1 MTNKEYRKQKK
12 INNRMKKKLALMFVI
27 IVLALVGL
35 SVRIVYINETNGDK
49 YTKKV
54 LQQQESNSLTLAYRR
69 GDIYDRNGT
78 ILATSEKVYNIILDP
93 KVLKA
98 NEELEKGYVKATLDA
113 LAECPCLVEAEY
125 TRDKLSNLY
134 NEKQSSSYV
143 VLVKDKTKDQIAEL
157 KEKIDAKDSKV
168 KGVWFEEAY
177 KRKYPYG
184 SLACNV
190 IGYTVSGNVGQYGI
204 EEYYSG
210 TLNGTDG
217 RSYTYLNEAL
227 ESEKVIHP
235 AEDGY
240 SVMSTIDATLQG
252 FVEEAIDNYMSEY
265 HNAYREGG
273 GAKTVACVMMDPR
286 NGEILAMASNRKYDL
301 NHPFDLVVNGIL
313 TVEEDEVYKGYEN
326 RLSQLNKEKKEKYA
340 SLSEDEKKL
349 MDAEILACTEKVDEK
364 YALLNDLWRN
374 FCVSD
379 TYEPGSTVKPMT
391 VAAAIESGSI
401 NVNEGYYCDGSQ
413 VVVSGQKPI
422 HCAKRTGHG
431 MITLEG
437 SLMFSCNDALMQM
450 AAKMG
455 NETFVKYQR
464 LFNFGLRT
472 GIDLPGESRTDTVV
486 YYTEEDA
493 PYENL
498 KIGPAEL
505 ATCSFGQ
512 GFNVSMIQVASAFS
526 SCINGGY
533 YYQPH
538 VVKKIMDS
546 NGGTVE
552 ENEGNLLRTTI
563 SEQTSAKIK
572 QYLYNTMYGPVDP
585 NGNNATGKTARIAGY
600 AMGGKTGTAQKIP
613 RGNGNYLV
621 SFIGYA
627 PYDEPQVVCYVI
639 VDEPNAEYQPT
650 SSFAQKIWKEIMQK
664 SLPYLNIY
672 ETEEPPADMIDEYNE
687 THAEKLEETEEGAE
701 GTESEGQPA
710 DEVVIDPQTGEEV
723 RKPDLSDDPN
733 IDQTTGMLKDP
744 TQDDDYPSDILTDV
758 QPSVDEIE
766 GRGETPESAGEP
778 ETSEDTTQPPEDSEA
793 STESADKPEASEDT
807 TKPEE

>member
-1 MTNKEYRKQKK
+1 MTSKEYKKRKK
-12 INNRMKKKLALMFVI
+12 ISNRMKRKLALMFGV

-54 LQQQESNSLTLAYRR
+54 LQQQESNSITLAYRR

-78 ILATSEKVYNIILDP
+78 VIATSEKVYNVILDP
-93 KVLKA
+93 KVLGA
-98 NEELEKGYVKATLDA
+98 NEEQKKGCIDTTLSA
-113 LAECPCLVEAEY
+113 LAEHFSSHTNEQLK
-125 TRDKLSNLY
+125 TIY
-134 NEKQSSSYV
+134 NKNQTSSYV
-143 VLVKDKTKDQIAEL
+143 VLEEKLTKDQISAFE
-157 KEKIDAKDSKV
+157 EKMEEKDSLI
-168 KGVWFEEAY
+168 KGVWFEEGY
-177 KRKYPYG
+177 KRKYPYA
-184 SLACNV
+184 SLGCNV

-204 EEYYSG
+204 EEYYSS
-210 TLNGTDG
+210 TLNGTNG
-217 RSYTYLNEAL
+217 RSYTYLNENL
-227 ESEKVIHP
+227 ESEKVIHE
-235 AEDGY
+235 ATDGH
-240 SVMSTIDATLQG
+240 SVMSTIDVTLQG
-252 FVEEAIDNYMSEY
+252 FVEEAIDNFMKEY
-265 HNAYREGG
+265 ENAYRTGD

-301 NHPFDLVVNGIL
+301 NHPYDLVYNGIL
-313 TVEEDEVYKGYEN
+313 TEEEEVALDAEVAVYQEQLKTFLEEKEAVYDG
-326 RLSQLNKEKKEKYA
+326 LSEEEKKEMNKKQKELEEKANQKY
-340 SLSEDEKKL
+340 K
-349 MDAEILACTEKVDEK
+349 
-364 YALLNDLWRN
+364 LLNDMWRN

-391 VAAAIESGSI
+391 VAAALEDGTI
-401 NVNEGYYCDGSQ
+401 NDSEGYYCDGSQ
-413 VVVSGQKPI
+413 TVVAGAKPI

-431 MITLEG
+431 LITLEG
-437 SLMFSCNDALMQM
+437 SLMFSCNDALMQI

-455 NETFVKYQR
+455 YEEFVKYQR

-486 YYTEEDA
+486 YYVGDDA
-493 PYENL
+493 PYANL

-538 VVKKIMDS
+538 VVKKIMDT

-552 ENEGNLLRTTI
+552 ENNGNLLRTTI
-563 SEQTSAKIK
+563 SESTSAKVK

-627 PYDEPQVVCYVI
+627 PYDDPQVVCYVI
-639 VDEPNAEYQPT
+639 VDEPNAAYQPT

-672 ETEEPPADMIDEYNE
+672 ETEAPPEDMIEEYNA
-687 THAEKLEETEEGAE
+687 THAVKVEEEGETAEGEEGSSEDTESAEETEDA
-701 GTESEGQPA
+701 
-710 DEVVIDPQTGEEV
+710 VVIDPQTGEAV
-723 RKPDLSDDPN
+723 KPPDVSDNPN
-733 IDQTTGMLKDP
+733 IDQETGLLTDL
-744 TQDDDYPSDILTDV
+744 TQDDAYPSDILTNV
-758 QPSVDEIE
+758 QPSTDEME
-766 GRGETPESAGEP
+766 
-778 ETSEDTTQPPEDSEA
+778 
-793 STESADKPEASEDT
+793 
-807 TKPEE
+807 

>member
-1 MTNKEYRKQKK
+1 MTSKEYRKQKR
-12 INNRMKKKLALMFVI
+12 ISTRMKRKLALMFGV

-35 SVRIVYINETNGDK
+35 SIRIVYINETNGDK

-78 ILATSEKVYNIILDP
+78 VIATSEKVYNVILDP
-93 KVLKA
+93 KVLTDH
-98 NEELEKGYVKATLDA
+98 EELSKGCVDATLTA
-113 LAECPCLVEAEY
+113 LSEY
-125 TRDKLSNLY
+125 FSYTKSELQTIY
-134 NEKQSSSYV
+134 NEKKSSSYV
-143 VLVKDKTKDQIAEL
+143 VLEKQMTKDQISEL
-157 KEKIDAKDSKV
+157 EARMEEKDSKI
-168 KGVWFEEAY
+168 KGVWFEEGY
-177 KRKYPYG
+177 KRKYPYD
-184 SLACNV
+184 SLGCNV
-190 IGYTVSGNVGQYGI
+190 IGYTVAGNVGQYGI
-204 EEYYSG
+204 EEYYSS
-210 TLNGTDG
+210 TLNGTNG
-217 RSYTYLNEAL
+217 RSYTYLNEDL
-227 ESEKVIHP
+227 EQEKVIHE
-235 AEDGY
+235 ATDGY
-240 SVMSTIDATLQG
+240 SVMSTIDVTLQG
-252 FVEEAIDNYMSEY
+252 FVEEAIENFMDEY
-265 HNAYREGG
+265 ANAYREGD

-301 NHPFDLVVNGIL
+301 NHPYDVVANGLYTEEQAANL
-313 TVEEDEVYKGYEN
+313 TEEE
-326 RLSQLNKEKKEKYA
+326 RLNALN
-340 SLSEDEKKL
+340 
-349 MDAEILACTEKVDEK
+349 T
-364 YALLNDLWRN
+364 LWRN
-374 FCVSD
+374 YCVSD

-391 VAAAIESGSI
+391 VAAALEAGII
-401 NVNEGYYCDGSQ
+401 NETEGYYCDGSQ
-413 VVVSGQKPI
+413 TIIAGQKPI

-486 YYTEEDA
+486 YYVGDDA

-498 KIGPAEL
+498 KIGPTEL

-572 QYLYNTMYGPVDP
+572 QYLYSTMYGPVDP

-639 VDEPNAEYQPT
+639 VDEPNAAYQPT
-650 SSFAQKIWKEIMQK
+650 SSFAQKIWKEVMQK

-672 ETEEPPADMIDEYNE
+672 ETEEPPADMVDEYNA
-687 THAEKLEETEEGAE
+687 THAQKAEAEEETSDDTTQKKEEG
-701 GTESEGQPA
+701 P
-710 DEVVIDPQTGEEV
+710 VIDPQTGEEV
-723 RKPDLSDDPN
+723 KLPDLSGDES
-733 IDQTTGMLKDP
+733 IDQKTGMLKDL
-744 TQDDDYPSDILTDV
+744 TQDDVYPSDILENV
-758 QPSVDEIE
+758 QPSVDEM
-766 GRGETPESAGEP
+766 
-778 ETSEDTTQPPEDSEA
+778 
-793 STESADKPEASEDT
+793 
-807 TKPEE
+807 

>member
-1 MTNKEYRKQKK
+1 MTSKEYRKQKK
-12 INNRMKKKLALMFVI
+12 INNRMKRKLALMFAI

-35 SVRIVYINETNGDK
+35 SIRIVYINETNGDK

-78 ILATSEKVYNIILDP
+78 ILATSEKVYNVILDP
-93 KVLKA
+93 KVLA
-98 NEELEKGYVKATLDA
+98 DNEELEKGCVEATLTA
-113 LAECPCLVEAEY
+113 LSENFSY
-125 TRDKLSNLY
+125 TKEELRTIY
-134 NEKQSSSYV
+134 NEKKTSSYV
-143 VLVKDKTKDQIAEL
+143 VLEKQMTKEQISEL
-157 KEKIDAKDSKV
+157 EAKMEEEDSKI
-168 KGVWFEEAY
+168 KGVWFEEGY
-177 KRKYPYG
+177 KRKYPYN

-190 IGYTVSGNVGQYGI
+190 IGYTVAGNVGQYGI

-217 RSYTYLNEAL
+217 RSYTYLNEDL
-227 ESEKVIHP
+227 ESEKVIH
-235 AEDGY
+235 AATDGY
-240 SVMSTIDATLQG
+240 SVMSTIDVTLQG
-252 FVEEAIDNYMSEY
+252 FVEEAIDNFMAEY
-265 HNAYREGG
+265 ANAYREGD

-301 NHPFDLVVNGIL
+301 NQPYDVVANGLFTEEEAATL
-313 TVEEDEVYKGYEN
+313 TDEQ
-326 RLSQLNKEKKEKYA
+326 RLEALNG
-340 SLSEDEKKL
+340 
-349 MDAEILACTEKVDEK
+349 
-364 YALLNDLWRN
+364 LWRN

-401 NVNEGYYCDGSQ
+401 SINEGYFCDGSQ
-413 VVVSGQKPI
+413 VVVAGQKPI

-431 MITLEG
+431 MITVEG

-486 YYTEEDA
+486 YYLDEDA

-538 VVKKIMDS
+538 VVKKIMDT
-546 NGGTVE
+546 NGGTIE

-572 QYLYNTMYGPVDP
+572 QYLYNTMYGPVDA

-672 ETEEPPADMIDEYNE
+672 ETEAPPEDMIDEYNE
-687 THAEKLEETEEGAE
+687 THAEQVEETEEGTEDE
-701 GTESEGQPA
+701 GTTTEGA
-710 DEVVIDPQTGEEV
+710 DGNEVVIDPQTGEEV
-723 RKPDLSDDPN
+723 TKPDLSGDAS
-733 IDQTTGMLKDP
+733 IDQETGMLKDL
-744 TQDDDYPSDILTDV
+744 TQDDDYPSDILTNV

-766 GRGETPESAGEP
+766 GAEET
-778 ETSEDTTQPPEDSEA
+778 
-793 STESADKPEASEDT
+793 TE
-807 TKPEE
+807 

>member
-1 MTNKEYRKQKK
+1 MTGKEFRRLKK
-12 INNRMKKKLALMFVI
+12 IKNRMKGKLVFMFVI
-27 IVLALVGL
+27 VVLALVGL
-35 SVRIVYINETNGDK
+35 SVRLVYINETSGEK

-54 LQQQESNSLTLAYRR
+54 LQQQESTSLTMAYRR

-78 ILATSEKVYNIILDP
+78 VLATSEKIYNLILDP
-93 KVLKA
+93 RVLSEHEKLKKGCVDETLTVLA
-98 NEELEKGYVKATLDA
+98 EYFSRTKEELRTI
-113 LAECPCLVEAEY
+113 
-125 TRDKLSNLY
+125 Y
-134 NEKQSSSYV
+134 NEKIKDSYV
-143 VLVKDKTKDQIAEL
+143 VLEQELTKDMIAPVE
-157 KEKIDAKDSKV
+157 EKMKADKSKV
-168 KGVWFEEAY
+168 KGIWFEESY

-184 SLACNV
+184 SLGCNV

-210 TLNGTDG
+210 TLNGTNG
-217 RSYTYLNEAL
+217 RSYTYLNESL
-227 ESEKVIHP
+227 ETEKVIHP
-235 AEDGY
+235 AEDGN
-240 SVMSTIDATLQG
+240 SVMSTIDVTLQG
-252 FVEEAIDNYMSEY
+252 FVEEAIDDFMKEY
-265 HNAYREGG
+265 ANAYRDGD

-286 NGEILAMASNRKYDL
+286 NGEILAMASNRKYNL
-301 NHPFDLVVNGIL
+301 NYPYDLVANGIL
-313 TVEEDEVYKGYEN
+313 TEEQEVALDEEVKVWQQKLEE
-326 RLSQLNKEKKEKYA
+326 LKAKKEETFDT
-340 SLSEDEKKL
+340 LSEEEQKKL
-349 MDAEILACTEKVDEK
+349 KDEIAEAEKGANQK
-364 YALLNDLWRN
+364 FQLLNDMWRN
-374 FCVSD
+374 YCVSD

-391 VAAAIESGSI
+391 VAAALECGAIHAG
-401 NVNEGYYCDGSQ
+401 EGYYCDGSQ
-413 VVVSGQKPI
+413 TVVAGAKPI

-437 SLMFSCNDALMQM
+437 SIMFSCNDALMQI

-455 NETFVKYQR
+455 YEDFVKYQR

-486 YYTEEDA
+486 YYVGDDA

-538 VVKKIMDS
+538 VVKKIMNS
-546 NGGTVE
+546 SGGTIE
-552 ENEGNLLRTTI
+552 EKEGNLLRTTI
-563 SEQTSAKIK
+563 SEETSAKLK
-572 QYLYNTMYGPVDP
+572 QYLFNTMYGPVDP
-585 NGNNATGKTARIAGY
+585 NGNSATGKTARVAGY

-650 SSFAQKIWKEIMQK
+650 SSFAQKIWKDVMQK

-672 ETEEPPADMIDEYNE
+672 ETEEPPEDMIDEYNE
-687 THAEKLEETEEGAE
+687 TRAPKEEEGEAAETED
-701 GTESEGQPA
+701 TETE
-710 DEVVIDPQTGEEV
+710 DVVVDPQTGEAV
-723 RKPDLSDDPN
+723 SPPDLTDDESV
-733 IDQTTGMLKDP
+733 DTQTGLLQDL
-744 TQDDDYPSDILTDV
+744 TQDDHYPSDIIT
-758 QPSVDEIE
+758 EI
-766 GRGETPESAGEP
+766 
-778 ETSEDTTQPPEDSEA
+778 QPPIGELEY
-793 STESADKPEASEDT
+793 
-807 TKPEE
+807 

>member
-1 MTNKEYRKQKK
+1 MTSKEYKKQKR
-12 INNRMKKKLALMFVI
+12 ISNRMKRKLALMFVV

-78 ILATSEKVYNIILDP
+78 VLATSEKVYNVILDP
-93 KVLKA
+93 KVLTDH
-98 NEELEKGYVKATLDA
+98 EELTKGCVDATLTA
-113 LAECPCLVEAEY
+113 LSEHFSY
-125 TRDKLSNLY
+125 TKSELQTIY
-134 NEKQSSSYV
+134 NEKKTSSYV
-143 VLVKDKTKDQIAEL
+143 VLEKQMTKEEISGFQEKMAE
-157 KEKIDAKDSKV
+157 KDSKV
-168 KGVWFEEAY
+168 KGVWFEEGY
-177 KRKYPYG
+177 KRMYPYD
-184 SLACNV
+184 SLGCNV
-190 IGYTVSGNVGQYGI
+190 IGYTVAGNVGQYGI
-204 EEYYSG
+204 EEYYSS
-210 TLNGTDG
+210 TLNGTNG
-217 RSYTYLNEAL
+217 RSYTYLNEDL
-227 ESEKVIHP
+227 EQEKVIH
-235 AEDGY
+235 AATDGY
-240 SVMSTIDATLQG
+240 SVMSTIDVTLQG
-252 FVEEAIDNYMSEY
+252 FVEEAIDKFMAENA
-265 HNAYREGG
+265 NAYREGD

-286 NGEILAMASNRKYDL
+286 NGEILAMASNRKY
-301 NHPFDLVVNGIL
+301 N
-313 TVEEDEVYKGYEN
+313 
-326 RLSQLNKEKKEKYA
+326 LNKPYDVVENGLYTEEQA
-340 SLSEDEKKL
+340 AELTDEERL
-349 MDAEILACTEKVDEK
+349 DA
-364 YALLNDLWRN
+364 LNGLWRN

-391 VAAAIESGSI
+391 VAAALESGIISET
-401 NVNEGYYCDGSQ
+401 EGYYCDGSQ
-413 VVVSGQKPI
+413 VVVAGQKPI

-431 MITLEG
+431 MITVEG

-455 NETFVKYQR
+455 YDNFVKYQR

-486 YYTEEDA
+486 YYVGDDA

-498 KIGPAEL
+498 KIGPSEL

-538 VVKKIMDS
+538 VVKKIMDT

-563 SEQTSAKIK
+563 SEQTSEKIK

-639 VDEPNAEYQPT
+639 VDEPNAAYQPT

-664 SLPYLNIY
+664 SLPYLNVY

-687 THAEKLEETEEGAE
+687 THAEKAEEAENAEGETATPEKEEG
-701 GTESEGQPA
+701 PI
-710 DEVVIDPQTGEEV
+710 IDPQTGEEV
-723 RKPDLSDDPN
+723 KKPDLSDDPS
-733 IDQTTGMLKDP
+733 IDQSTGMLKDL
-744 TQDDDYPSDILTDV
+744 TQDDAYPSEILENV
-758 QPSVDEIE
+758 QPSVGEIE
-766 GRGETPESAGEP
+766 Y
-778 ETSEDTTQPPEDSEA
+778 
-793 STESADKPEASEDT
+793 
-807 TKPEE
+807 

>member
-1 MTNKEYRKQKK
+1 MTSKEYKKQKK
-12 INNRMKKKLALMFVI
+12 INNRMKRKLALIFAL

-35 SVRIVYINETNGDK
+35 SVRIVYIHETNGDK
-49 YTKKV
+49 YTKKI

-78 ILATSEKVYNIILDP
+78 VLATSEKVYNVILDP
-93 KVLKA
+93 KVLTSH
-98 NEELEKGYVKATLDA
+98 EELTKGCVDATLTA
-113 LAECPCLVEAEY
+113 LAEHFSY
-125 TRDKLSNLY
+125 TKPELQTIY
-134 NEKQSSSYV
+134 NEKKASSYV
-143 VLVKDKTKDQIAEL
+143 VLEKQLTKEEISGFQEAM
-157 KEKIDAKDSKV
+157 DADDSKV
-168 KGVWFEEAY
+168 KGVWFEESY
-177 KRKYPYG
+177 KRMYPYDT
-184 SLACNV
+184 LACNV

-210 TLNGTDG
+210 TLNGTNG
-217 RSYTYLNEAL
+217 RSYTYLNEDL
-227 ESEKVIHP
+227 ESQKVIHE
-235 AEDGY
+235 ATDGY
-240 SVMSTIDATLQG
+240 SVMSTIDITLQG
-252 FVEEAIDNYMSEY
+252 FVEEAIDNFMEKYD
-265 HNAYREGG
+265 NAYRTDE

-301 NHPFDLVVNGIL
+301 NQPYDLVANGIV
-313 TVEEDEVYKGYEN
+313 TAEEEAAIDAEAAVYKEKLETLQKEKEEVYH
-326 RLSQLNKEKKEKYA
+326 
-340 SLSEDEKKL
+340 SLSEEEQKA
-349 MDAEILACTEKVDEK
+349 MDDQIKEYTEKSNQK
-364 YALLNDLWRN
+364 YTLLNEMWRN

-379 TYEPGSTVKPMT
+379 TYEPGSTVKPMV
-391 VAAAIESGSI
+391 VAAALESGLVSGS
-401 NVNEGYYCDGSQ
+401 EEYYCDGSQ
-413 VVVSGQKPI
+413 VVVAGQKPI

-455 NETFVKYQR
+455 YDSFVRYQR

-486 YYTEEDA
+486 YYVGDDA

-498 KIGPAEL
+498 KIGPTEL

-512 GFNVSMIQVASAFS
+512 GFNTSMVQVASAFS

-552 ENEGNLLRTTI
+552 EMKGNLLRTTV
-563 SEQTSAKIK
+563 SEQTSEKVK
-572 QYLYNTMYGPVDP
+572 HYLYSTMYGATDP
-585 NGNNATGKTARIAGY
+585 NGNNATGRTARIAGY

-639 VDEPNAEYQPT
+639 VDEPNAAYQPT
-650 SSFAQKIWKEIMQK
+650 STFAQEIWKEIMQK

-672 ETEEPPADMIDEYNE
+672 ETEEPPADMIDEYNA
-687 THAEKLEETEEGAE
+687 THAEKVEEIEEGEE
-701 GTESEGQPA
+701 GTEETTKEEEAGPI
-710 DEVVIDPQTGEEV
+710 IDPQTGEEV
-723 RKPDLSDDPN
+723 SPPDLSGDES
-733 IDQTTGMLKDP
+733 IDQSTGMLKDL
-744 TQDDDYPSDILTDV
+744 TQDDTYPSEILENV
-758 QPSVDEIE
+758 QPSVDE
-766 GRGETPESAGEP
+766 
-778 ETSEDTTQPPEDSEA
+778 
-793 STESADKPEASEDT
+793 TE
-807 TKPEE
+807 

>member
-1 MTNKEYRKQKK
+1 MTNKEYKKQKK
-12 INNRMKKKLALMFVI
+12 INNRMKRKLALMFGV

-35 SVRIVYINETNGDK
+35 SIRIVYINKTNGEK

-78 ILATSEKVYNIILDP
+78 VLATSEKVFNVILDP
-93 KVLKA
+93 KVLTDH
-98 NEELEKGYVKATLDA
+98 EELNEGCVEATLTA
-113 LAECPCLVEAEY
+113 LSIHFGY
-125 TRDKLSNLY
+125 TKSELQTIY
-134 NEKQSSSYV
+134 NEKKSSSYV
-143 VLVKDKTKDQIAEL
+143 VLRKQLTKEEISLFQE
-157 KEKIDAKDSKV
+157 EMEEKDSKV
-168 KGVWFEEAY
+168 KGVWFEEGY
-177 KRKYPYG
+177 KRMYPYD

-190 IGYTVSGNVGQYGI
+190 IGYTVAGNVGQYGI

-210 TLNGTDG
+210 TLNGTNG
-217 RSYTYLNEAL
+217 RTYTYLNEDL
-227 ESEKVIHP
+227 ESEKVIHE
-235 AEDGY
+235 ATDGY
-240 SVMSTIDATLQG
+240 SVMSTIDVTLQR
-252 FVEEAIDNYMSEY
+252 FVEDAIDGFMERYA
-265 HNAYREGG
+265 NAYRQGEG

-301 NHPFDLVVNGIL
+301 NQPYDVVANGLFTEEQAAEL
-313 TVEEDEVYKGYEN
+313 TDEE
-326 RLSQLNKEKKEKYA
+326 RLEALNG
-340 SLSEDEKKL
+340 
-349 MDAEILACTEKVDEK
+349 
-364 YALLNDLWRN
+364 LWRN

-379 TYEPGSTVKPMT
+379 TYEPGSTVKPMV
-391 VAAAIESGSI
+391 VASALEAGLLNGSES
-401 NVNEGYYCDGSQ
+401 YYCDGSQ
-413 VVVSGQKPI
+413 VVVAGQKPI

-437 SLMFSCNDALMQM
+437 SIMFSCNDALMQI

-455 NETFVKYQR
+455 YDNFVKYQR

-486 YYTEEDA
+486 YYVGDDA

-512 GFNVSMIQVASAFS
+512 GFNTSMIQVASAFS

-538 VVKKIMDS
+538 VVKKIMDTK
-546 NGGTVE
+546 GGTVE
-552 ENEGNLLRTTI
+552 EKEGNLLRTTV
-563 SEQTSAKIK
+563 SEQTSAKVK
-572 QYLYNTMYGPVDP
+572 HYLYNTMYGETDS
-585 NGNNATGKTARIAGY
+585 NGNSATGKKARVAGY

-639 VDEPNAEYQPT
+639 VDEPNTDYQPT
-650 SSFAQKIWKEIMQK
+650 SSFAQEIWKEIMQK

-687 THAEKLEETEEGAE
+687 THAQKAEEPEETEGETTTEKVEEG
-701 GTESEGQPA
+701 PI
-710 DEVVIDPQTGEEV
+710 IDPQTGEEV
-723 RKPDLSDDPN
+723 KKPDLSDDPN
-733 IDQTTGMLKDP
+733 IDQSTGMLKDL
-744 TQDDDYPSDILTDV
+744 TQDDAYPSEILENV
-758 QPSVDEIE
+758 QPSVDE
-766 GRGETPESAGEP
+766 
-778 ETSEDTTQPPEDSEA
+778 
-793 STESADKPEASEDT
+793 TE
-807 TKPEE
+807 

>member
-12 INNRMKKKLALMFVI
+12 INNRMKKKLALMFAI

-78 ILATSEKVYNIILDP
+78 ILATSEKVYNVILDP
-93 KVLKA
+93 KVLTD
-98 NEELEKGYVKATLDA
+98 NEELEKGCIEATLTT
-113 LAECPCLVEAEY
+113 LSEY
-125 TRDKLSNLY
+125 FSYTKEELRTIY
-134 NEKQSSSYV
+134 NEKKSSSYV
-143 VLVKDKTKDQIAEL
+143 VLEKQMTKEQISEL
-157 KEKIDAKDSKV
+157 EAKMEEKDSKI
-168 KGVWFEEAY
+168 KGVWFEEGY

-190 IGYTVSGNVGQYGI
+190 IGYTVAGNVGQYGI
-204 EEYYSG
+204 EEYYSS

-252 FVEEAIDNYMSEY
+252 FVEEAIDNFMAEY
-265 HNAYREGG
+265 HNAYREGD
-273 GAKTVACVMMDPR
+273 GAKTVACLMMDPR

-301 NHPFDLVVNGIL
+301 NQPYDVVANGLFTEEQAATL
-313 TVEEDEVYKGYEN
+313 TDEE
-326 RLSQLNKEKKEKYA
+326 RLEALNG
-340 SLSEDEKKL
+340 
-349 MDAEILACTEKVDEK
+349 
-364 YALLNDLWRN
+364 LWRN

-391 VAAAIESGSI
+391 VASAIESGAI
-401 NVNEGYYCDGSQ
+401 NMNEGYFCDGSQ
-413 VVVSGQKPI
+413 VVVAGHKPI

-431 MITLEG
+431 MITVEG

-546 NGGTVE
+546 NGGIIE

-572 QYLYNTMYGPVDP
+572 QYLYNTMYGPVDS

-639 VDEPNAEYQPT
+639 VDEPNAAYQPT

-687 THAEKLEETEEGAE
+687 THAEKVEETEEGTE
-701 GTESEGQPA
+701 GENTDGQPA
-710 DEVVIDPQTGEEV
+710 NEVVIDPQTGEEV
-723 RKPDLSDDPN
+723 KKPDLSDDPN
-733 IDQTTGMLKDP
+733 IDQSTGMLKDP

-766 GRGETPESAGEP
+766 GRGETQESADEP
-778 ETSEDTTQPPEDSEA
+778 ETSEDATEPPEESED
-793 STESADKPEASEDT
+793 STESAGQPEASEDT

>member
-1 MTNKEYRKQKK
+1 MTNKEYKKQKR
-12 INNRMKKKLALMFVI
+12 INNRMKRKLALMFGV
-27 IVLALVGL
+27 IVLALLGL
-35 SVRIVYINETNGDK
+35 TIRIVYINETNGEK

-78 ILATSEKVYNIILDP
+78 VLATSEKVFNVILDP
-93 KVLKA
+93 RVLTEHETLTKGCVDETLTA
-98 NEELEKGYVKATLDA
+98 LSEYFSYTKSELQAI
-113 LAECPCLVEAEY
+113 
-125 TRDKLSNLY
+125 Y
-134 NEKQSSSYV
+134 NEKKTSSYV
-143 VLVKDKTKDQIAEL
+143 VLEKQMTKEQISEL
-157 KEKIDAKDSKV
+157 EERMEEKDSKI

-177 KRKYPYG
+177 KRKYPYN
-184 SLACNV
+184 SLGCNV

-204 EEYYSG
+204 EEYYSS
-210 TLNGTDG
+210 TLNGTNG
-217 RSYTYLNEAL
+217 RSYTYLNEDL
-227 ESEKVIHP
+227 EQEKVIHE
-235 AEDGY
+235 ATDGY
-240 SVMSTIDATLQG
+240 SVMSTIDVTLQG
-252 FVEEAIDNYMSEY
+252 FVEEAIDNFMAEY
-265 HNAYREGG
+265 ANAFREGD

-286 NGEILAMASNRKYDL
+286 NGEVLAMASNRKYDL
-301 NHPFDLVVNGIL
+301 NQPYDVVANGLYTEEQAAAL
-313 TVEEDEVYKGYEN
+313 TDEE
-326 RLSQLNKEKKEKYA
+326 RLNALN
-340 SLSEDEKKL
+340 
-349 MDAEILACTEKVDEK
+349 T
-364 YALLNDLWRN
+364 LWRN
-374 FCVSD
+374 YCVSD

-391 VAAAIESGSI
+391 VAAALEAGII
-401 NVNEGYYCDGSQ
+401 NETEGYYCDGSQ
-413 VVVSGQKPI
+413 TIIAGQKPI
-422 HCAKRTGHG
+422 HCAKRSGHG

-455 NETFVKYQR
+455 NDIFVKYQR

-486 YYTEEDA
+486 YYVGDDA

-498 KIGPAEL
+498 KIGPTEL

-585 NGNNATGKTARIAGY
+585 NGNNATGKSARIAGY

-639 VDEPNAEYQPT
+639 VDEPNAAYQPT
-650 SSFAQKIWKEIMQK
+650 SSFAQGIWKAVMQK
-664 SLPYLNIY
+664 ALPYLNIY
-672 ETEEPPADMIDEYNE
+672 ETEEPPTDMIDEYNE
-687 THAEKLEETEEGAE
+687 THAEKAEAGDEATEPTAE
-701 GTESEGQPA
+701 KKDDGPI
-710 DEVVIDPQTGEEV
+710 IDPQTGEEV
-723 RKPDLSDDPN
+723 KKPDLSNDPS
-733 IDQTTGMLKDP
+733 IDQSTGMLKDL
-744 TQDDDYPSDILTDV
+744 TQDDAYPSEILENI
-758 QPSVDEIE
+758 QPSKE
-766 GRGETPESAGEP
+766 ETEF
-778 ETSEDTTQPPEDSEA
+778 
-793 STESADKPEASEDT
+793 
-807 TKPEE
+807 

>member
-1 MTNKEYRKQKK
+1 MTSKEYKKQKR
-12 INNRMKKKLALMFVI
+12 ISNRMKRKLALMFVV

-35 SVRIVYINETNGDK
+35 SVRIVYINKTNGDK

-78 ILATSEKVYNIILDP
+78 VLATSEKVYNIILDP
-93 KVLKA
+93 KVLTDH
-98 NEELEKGYVKATLDA
+98 EELTKGCVDATLTA
-113 LAECPCLVEAEY
+113 LSEHFSY
-125 TRDKLSNLY
+125 TKSELQTIY
-134 NEKQSSSYV
+134 NEKKTSSYV
-143 VLVKDKTKDQIAEL
+143 VLEKQMTKEEISGFQAKME
-157 KEKIDAKDSKV
+157 EKDSKV
-168 KGVWFEEAY
+168 KGVWFEEGY
-177 KRKYPYG
+177 KRMYPYD
-184 SLACNV
+184 SLGCNV
-190 IGYTVSGNVGQYGI
+190 IGYTVAGNVGQYGI
-204 EEYYSG
+204 EEYYSS
-210 TLNGTDG
+210 TLNGTNG
-217 RSYTYLNEAL
+217 RSYTYLNEDL
-227 ESEKVIHP
+227 EQEKVIH
-235 AEDGY
+235 AATDGY
-240 SVMSTIDATLQG
+240 SVMSTIDVTLQG
-252 FVEEAIDNYMSEY
+252 FVEEAIDKFMAE
-265 HNAYREGG
+265 NANVYREGD

-301 NHPFDLVVNGIL
+301 NKPYDVVANGLYTEEQAAEL
-313 TVEEDEVYKGYEN
+313 TDEQ
-326 RLSQLNKEKKEKYA
+326 RLDALNG
-340 SLSEDEKKL
+340 
-349 MDAEILACTEKVDEK
+349 
-364 YALLNDLWRN
+364 LWRN
-374 FCVSD
+374 FCISD

-391 VAAAIESGSI
+391 VAAALEAGIISET
-401 NVNEGYYCDGSQ
+401 EGYYCDGSQ
-413 VVVSGQKPI
+413 VVVPGQKPI

-431 MITLEG
+431 MITVEG

-455 NETFVKYQR
+455 YDNFVKYQR

-486 YYTEEDA
+486 YYVGDDA

-498 KIGPAEL
+498 KIGLSEL

-538 VVKKIMDS
+538 VVKKIMDT

-563 SEQTSAKIK
+563 SEQTSEKIK
-572 QYLYNTMYGPVDP
+572 QYLYNTMYGPVDS

-639 VDEPNAEYQPT
+639 VDEPNAAYQPT

-664 SLPYLNIY
+664 SLPYLNVY

-687 THAEKLEETEEGAE
+687 THAEKAEEAEDAEGETATPEKEEG
-701 GTESEGQPA
+701 PI
-710 DEVVIDPQTGEEV
+710 IDPQTGEEV
-723 RKPDLSDDPN
+723 KKPDLSDDPS
-733 IDQTTGMLKDP
+733 IDQSTGMLKDL
-744 TQDDDYPSDILTDV
+744 TQDDAYPSEILENV
-758 QPSVDEIE
+758 QPSVGEIE
-766 GRGETPESAGEP
+766 Y
-778 ETSEDTTQPPEDSEA
+778 
-793 STESADKPEASEDT
+793 
-807 TKPEE
+807 

>member
-1 MTNKEYRKQKK
+1 MTSKEYKKQKK
-12 INNRMKKKLALMFVI
+12 ISKRMKRKLALMFIV

-54 LQQQESNSLTLAYRR
+54 LQQQESNSITLAYRR

-78 ILATSEKVYNIILDP
+78 VLATSEKVYNVILDP
-93 KVLKA
+93 KVLSA
-98 NEELEKGYVKATLDA
+98 HEELEKGHVEATLTA
-113 LAECPCLVEAEY
+113 LSEHFSY
-125 TRDKLSNLY
+125 TREELRTIY
-134 NEKQSSSYV
+134 NEKIGSSYV
-143 VLVKDKTKDQIAEL
+143 VLETEMTKDQITGF
-157 KEKIDAKDSKV
+157 KEKMEEKDSKV
-168 KGVWFEEAY
+168 KGVWFEEGY
-177 KRKYPYG
+177 KRKYPYN
-184 SLACNV
+184 SLGCNV

-204 EEYYSG
+204 EEYYSS
-210 TLNGTDG
+210 TLNGTNG
-217 RSYTYLNEAL
+217 RSYTYLNESL
-227 ESEKVIHP
+227 EAEKVIHE
-235 AEDGY
+235 ATDGY
-240 SVMSTIDATLQG
+240 SVMSTIDVTLQG
-252 FVEEAIDNYMSEY
+252 FVEEAIDKFMKENT
-265 HNAYREGG
+265 NAFRDGG

-286 NGEILAMASNRKYDL
+286 NGEILAMASDRKYDL
-301 NHPFDLVVNGIL
+301 NQPYDLVANGIL
-313 TVEEDEVYKGYEN
+313 TEEQEAALDAEVAVYQE
-326 RLSQLNKEKKEKYA
+326 QLDAFMEEKKTVYNT
-340 SLSEDEKKL
+340 LSEDEKKA
-349 MDAEILACTEKVDEK
+349 MDQEQKALEEKANQK
-364 YALLNDLWRN
+364 YKLLNDLWRN

-391 VAAAIESGSI
+391 VAAALEAGDI
-401 NVNEGYYCDGSQ
+401 NTTEGYYCDGSQ
-413 VVVSGQKPI
+413 TVVAGAKPI
-422 HCAKRTGHG
+422 HCAKRSGHG

-437 SLMFSCNDALMQM
+437 SLMFSCNDALMQI
-450 AAKMG
+450 ASKMG
-455 NETFVKYQR
+455 YDDFVKYQR

-486 YYTEEDA
+486 YYVGDDA

-538 VVKKIMDS
+538 VVKKIMDT

-552 ENEGNLLRTTI
+552 ENNGNLLRTTI
-563 SEQTSAKIK
+563 SEATSEKIK

-639 VDEPNAEYQPT
+639 VDEPNAAYQPT
-650 SSFAQKIWKEIMQK
+650 SSFAQGIWKEIMQK
-664 SLPYLNIY
+664 ALPYLNVY

-687 THAEKLEETEEGAE
+687 THAEKAE
-701 GTESEGQPA
+701 ESETGEDA
-710 DEVVIDPQTGEEV
+710 AESGNETSGEDEVIIDPQTGEAV
-723 RKPDLSDDPN
+723 KPPDISGDPS
-733 IDQTTGMLKDP
+733 IDPETGFLKDL
-744 TQDDDYPSDILTDV
+744 TQDDNYPSDILTNV
-758 QPSVDEIE
+758 QPSVDDFEY
-766 GRGETPESAGEP
+766 
-778 ETSEDTTQPPEDSEA
+778 
-793 STESADKPEASEDT
+793 
-807 TKPEE
+807 

>member
-1 MTNKEYRKQKK
+1 MTNKEYKKQKK
-12 INNRMKKKLALMFVI
+12 INNRMKRKLALMFGV

-35 SVRIVYINETNGDK
+35 SIRIVYINETNGEK

-78 ILATSEKVYNIILDP
+78 VLATSEKVFNVILDP
-93 KVLKA
+93 KVLTDH
-98 NEELEKGYVKATLDA
+98 EELNEGCVDATLTE
-113 LAECPCLVEAEY
+113 LSIHFGYTKAELQTIY
-125 TRDKLSNLY
+125 Q
-134 NEKQSSSYV
+134 EKKSSSYV
-143 VLVKDKTKDQIAEL
+143 VLRKQLTKEEISGFQEEMDE
-157 KEKIDAKDSKV
+157 KDSKV
-168 KGVWFEEAY
+168 KGVWFEEGY
-177 KRKYPYG
+177 KRMYPYD

-190 IGYTVSGNVGQYGI
+190 IGYTVAGNVGQYGI

-210 TLNGTDG
+210 TLNGTNG
-217 RSYTYLNEAL
+217 RSYTYLNEDL
-227 ESEKVIHP
+227 ESEKVIHE
-235 AEDGY
+235 ATDGY
-240 SVMSTIDATLQG
+240 SVMSTIDVTLQR
-252 FVEEAIDNYMSEY
+252 FVEDAIDGFMERYA
-265 HNAYREGG
+265 NAYRQGEG
-273 GAKTVACVMMDPR
+273 GAKTVACLMMDPR

-301 NHPFDLVVNGIL
+301 NQPYDVVANGLFTEEEAAVL
-313 TVEEDEVYKGYEN
+313 TDEE
-326 RLSQLNKEKKEKYA
+326 RLDALNG
-340 SLSEDEKKL
+340 
-349 MDAEILACTEKVDEK
+349 
-364 YALLNDLWRN
+364 LWRN

-379 TYEPGSTVKPMT
+379 TYEPGSTVKPMV
-391 VAAAIESGSI
+391 VASALESGLLNGS
-401 NVNEGYYCDGSQ
+401 EGYYCDGSQ
-413 VVVSGQKPI
+413 VVVPGQKPI

-437 SLMFSCNDALMQM
+437 SIMFSCNDALMQI

-455 NETFVKYQR
+455 YDNFVKYQR

-486 YYTEEDA
+486 YYVGDDA

-512 GFNVSMIQVASAFS
+512 GFNTSMIQVASAFS

-538 VVKKIMDS
+538 VVKKIMDTK
-546 NGGTVE
+546 GGTVE
-552 ENEGNLLRTTI
+552 EKEGNLLRTTI

-572 QYLYNTMYGPVDP
+572 HYLYSTMYGETDS
-585 NGNNATGKTARIAGY
+585 NGNSATGKKARVAGY

-639 VDEPNAEYQPT
+639 VDEPNSDYQPT
-650 SSFAQKIWKEIMQK
+650 SSFAQEIWKEVMQK

-672 ETEEPPADMIDEYNE
+672 ETEEPPADMIDEYNA
-687 THAEKLEETEEGAE
+687 THAEKVEESEETEGELTTEKVEEG
-701 GTESEGQPA
+701 PI
-710 DEVVIDPQTGEEV
+710 IDPQTGEEV
-723 RKPDLSDDPN
+723 KKPDLSGDPN
-733 IDQTTGMLKDP
+733 IDQSTGMLKDL
-744 TQDDDYPSDILTDV
+744 TQDDAYPSEILENV
-758 QPSVDEIE
+758 QPSVN
-766 GRGETPESAGEP
+766 ETE
-778 ETSEDTTQPPEDSEA
+778 
-793 STESADKPEASEDT
+793 
-807 TKPEE
+807 